1 MFTLFVTKVVEKA
14 HRLANQLMNETASAK
29 NLINNTVE
37 NFVAREIEPVQKLC
51 QNLSSSASNMSNH
64 SAVLLRRAV
73 DANSTAQRLIALIG
87 RLLNESS
94 SLPRVNVDN
103 LPTLRGKVSSAR
115 QEFDRLQL
123 GPQLV
128 ELRREIQL
136 QKEKFSLYKDRI
148 GKLRTD
154 INEKR
159 KLLASLPAVSPC

>member
-1 MFTLFVTKVVEKA
+1 MLTVCVTKVVEKA
-14 HRLANQLMNETASAK
+14 HRLANQLMNETSAK

-51 QNLSSSASNMSNH
+51 QNLSSRASNMSNH

-73 DANSTAQRLIALIG
+73 DANSTAQRLSALIG

-103 LPTLRGKVSSAR
+103 LPTLRGEVSSAR
-115 QEFDRLQL
+115 QQFDGLQL
-123 GPQLV
+123 GPQLA
-128 ELRREIQL
+128 ELREIQL
-136 QKEKFSLYKDRI
+136 QKEKLKLHKDRI
-148 GKLRTD
+148 GQLQTD
-154 INEKR
+154 LNEKR